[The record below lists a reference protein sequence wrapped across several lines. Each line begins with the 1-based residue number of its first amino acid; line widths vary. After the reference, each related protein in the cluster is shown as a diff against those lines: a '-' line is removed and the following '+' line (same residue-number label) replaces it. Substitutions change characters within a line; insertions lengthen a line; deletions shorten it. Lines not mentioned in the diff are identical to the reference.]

1 MGRKKTTVTTTDQV
15 TAQAQQTQEANPPD
29 AKPELAK
36 VEVVAVEMPVSSAL
50 SMIRIR
56 GAREHN
62 LRNVSV
68 DLPRGRLICMT
79 GVSGSGKS
87 SLAFDT
93 LFAEGQRRYVESLSS
108 YARQFLGQ
116 LPKPDVD
123 KIDGLSPAIAIQQKT
138 AGRNPRSTVG
148 TITEISD
155 YRRVLFARVGQGHCP
170 ECGDPVM
177 AQSRDQ
183 ILGHIEHRVPEESLI
198 TVLAP
203 VVRGQRGEHNDIIE
217 DMMRQGFVKARVD
230 GQLINLGDDLNLD
243 RKLKHDI
250 EVVMDRFSLSSSDR
264 TRLTEAVD
272 SALKVGGGSVV
283 VAMEDGVSFAFSS
296 KYACGRCGIGFPPP
310 GPQFFSFN
318 SPQGWCHTC
327 MGLGTARQLDL
338 DRLIDPNKSLWDGAI
353 TPIEPWKNLTRKAIN
368 ESLGLLAALL
378 GLDDAAE
385 AKIFAETPWCELDP
399 KLRHQLVEGTGDRFL
414 RIPLVGARK
423 GSPPSKIQRQWQGFR
438 DLLSMVILAKKSF
451 DEDEATES
459 DNYITVPCPKCN
471 GGRLNPLALA
481 TKVGGWGINRI
492 GNLPI
497 QAASEFFSTFA
508 GDIPPTGDLADVQPM
523 DAPTARVAT
532 ELVREIRSRIHF
544 LTDVGLGY
552 LTFDRSAPTLSGG
565 EAQRIRLA
573 SQVGSGLVGVTYIL
587 DEPSIGLHPRDNN
600 RLIHTLVRLRDA
612 GNTVVVVEH
621 DEDTMRAADWIVD
634 FGPGPGRLGGELVA
648 QGSIEDLALQERSL
662 TGQYLTGAKRIEMP
676 RTRRK
681 PTAKKLK
688 VFGAN
693 HNNLKNLDVEIP
705 LGLLVSITGVSG
717 SGKSSLVNDIL
728 ATALARELNGALA
741 AGGDFR
747 KIEGVKHLDKMIGI
761 DQSPI
766 GRTPRSN
773 PGTYIKLWDQ
783 IRALFSQLP
792 ESKARGYAAGRF
804 SFNVQGGRCEAC
816 SGNGSNKLEMDF
828 LADVWVKCPVCL
840 GKRFNSETLKVVYK
854 GHSIADILEME
865 VSKAREL
872 FVNHPKIEVMLGTL
886 ESVGLGYLQIGQ
898 PSPTLSGGEAQRIKL
913 AKELV
918 RRSTGK
924 TLYILDEPTTGLH
937 FADVDRLLKVLHS
950 FAEAGNSVIVIEH
963 NLDVIKTSDW
973 IIDMGPEAGDSG
985 GLIVCQG
992 TPEQVAECEASHT
1005 GRSLKPVLEI
1015 ERERDEAASGVTT
1028 KPRRGRPAKP
1038 TDKKSTD
1045 VVPLFVTDGPS
1056 ADLFDSGPLRI
1067 RGATMNNLKN
1077 VTIDLPRKSFS
1088 VFSGPSGSG
1097 KSTLAI
1103 DTLYAEGQRRY
1114 VECLSSYA
1122 RQFLTPLP
1130 KPKVDQITGL
1140 SPAIC
1145 IEQKTTSRSP
1155 RSTVGTVTEIYDY
1168 LRILFARLGQPYCP
1182 KCNEPVGVRSV
1193 DQIADAIMSR
1203 PAGTKVQLLAPVSK
1217 RDTETYADLWQR
1229 LATEGLTRLRVD
1241 GKTLRLDEPCKLTDR
1256 RQYVTE
1262 LVIDRLTIAPE
1273 VRRRL
1278 TDSVETALSYGQGR
1292 LVLAIVDDS
1301 RPENSWLTESL
1312 SVHRACPTCNQ
1323 AFEELTPQHFS
1334 FNSPKGWCATCEGL
1348 GVKTGADPAVLV
1360 PRPDKSIHTGAVA
1373 GWPSSSSSPT
1383 FWKAWDANAKMAR
1396 IDNELPWQELDAPAK
1411 RSVLYGRESAPSAV
1425 VEASGN
1431 RPAFRVRFKGLLPAL
1446 EEAGRVSY
1454 SFRGAIGG
1462 MIGEVDCPSC
1472 LGARVREDAGA
1483 VRFEGFTLD
1492 QVCGWPI
1499 GRLFKFMSSLNYTG
1513 EKAKIA
1519 GDLLRE
1525 ATDRLRFL
1533 VEVGLEYLSMS
1544 RPAPTLSGGESQ
1556 RIRLAGQIG
1565 TGLTGVLYVLDE
1577 PTIGL
1582 HPRDNGRLLRAMK
1595 RLRDLGNTLV
1605 VVEHDREVLESADH
1619 LVDFGPGAG
1628 SKGGHVVAQGTPS
1641 EVRDNKDS
1649 LTGRYLSGNMAIPV
1663 PSNRRSASGHALVV
1677 RNARHL
1683 NLKGI
1688 DVRFPLGTFT
1698 VVTGV
1703 SGSGKSTLV
1712 EDILG
1717 KALAKLKHFSKESP
1731 GVHDKIEGVAQIN
1744 KIIRV
1749 DQSPIGATPSSTPA
1763 TYTGIYDVI
1772 RNLFSNLPE
1781 AKKRSFK
1788 PGHFSFNVEGGRCS
1802 VCEGAGQRRI
1812 EMHFLPD
1819 VWVTC
1824 ESCSGL
1830 RFSSE
1835 VLDVTYKGKSI
1846 GDVLQMS
1853 CDEAYDLFD
1862 GQTRIRKILQLL
1874 KDVGLGY
1881 LPLGQSAT
1889 TLSGGEAQRV
1899 KLAAELARPDT
1910 GRTLYLLDEPTTGL
1924 HFDDVR
1930 KLLEVLQRLVDL
1942 GNTVLVIE
1950 HNLDMIKSADWV
1962 IDMGPEAGEDGGRI
1976 VAEGPPEKIVATAES
1991 RTGQFLKPVLEAG
2004 PLVRRDENQV
2014 RPSSAVDLAEQD
2026 SVFESGAPFGW
2037 NEDDDDD
2044 DDDDPNAMPPEM
2056 QALLAKMEGFLMTY
2070 KASKETSKAA
2080 RDEEKKK
2087 KKNRWMDS
2095 DF

>member
-1 MGRKKTTVTTTDQV
+1 MAAPRPLEPH
-15 TAQAQQTQEANPPD
+15 AA
-29 AKPELAK
+29 LAG
-36 VEVVAVEMPVSSAL
+36 L
-50 SMIRIR
+50 SLIRIR

-62 LRNVSV
+62 LRGVNV

-123 KIDGLSPAIAIQQKT
+123 KIEGLSPAIAIQQKT

-155 YRRVLFARVGQGHCP
+155 YLRVLYARVGQGHCP
-170 ECGDPVM
+170 DCGDPVM

-183 ILGHIEHRVPEESLI
+183 ILGHIEHRVPDDEIIS
-198 TVLAP
+198 VLAP
-203 VVRGQRGEHNDIIE
+203 VVRGQRGEHQDLFE
-217 DMMRQGFVKARVD
+217 DLMRQGFVRARVD
-230 GQLINLGDDLNLD
+230 GQLVELGEEHNLD
-243 RKLKHDI
+243 RRLKHDI
-250 EVVMDRFSLSSSDR
+250 EVLIDRFALR
-264 TRLTEAVD
+264 PGEKARLADAVD

-283 VAMEDGVSFAFSS
+283 VGLDDGQSFAFSS
-296 KYACGRCGIGFPPP
+296 KYACGRCGVGFPPP
-310 GPQFFSFN
+310 GPQMFSFN
-318 SPQGWCHTC
+318 SPAGWCKSC
-327 MGLGTARQLDL
+327 QGLGTSRQLNMDKM
-338 DRLIDPNKSLWDGAI
+338 IDPTKSLWEGAI
-353 TPIEPWKNLTRKAIN
+353 IPIEPWKNLTRKAIN
-368 ESLGLLAALL
+368 EGLGLLAALL

-385 AKIFAETPWCELDP
+385 ARPFAESPWSELD
-399 KLRHQLVEGTGDRFL
+399 KDLRRMLVEGTGEKMW

-423 GSPPSKIQRQWQGFR
+423 GSPPSKIERQWKGYR
-438 DLLSMVILAKKSF
+438 DLLSLVVLADKGF
-451 DEDEATES
+451 DEEEATES
-459 DNYITVPCPKCN
+459 DNYISVPCPSCN

-481 TKVGGWGINRI
+481 TTVGGWNMARV

-497 QAASEFFSTFA
+497 EKAAEFFEIYN
-508 GDIPPTGDLADVQPM
+508 GEQPPGGDLADIQPM

-532 ELVREIRSRIHF
+532 ELVREIKNRIRF

-587 DEPSIGLHPRDNN
+587 DEPSIGLHPRDNT
-600 RLIHTLVRLRDA
+600 RLIHTLQRLRDA

-621 DEDTMRAADWIVD
+621 DEETMRAADWIVD

-648 QGSIEDLALQERSL
+648 QGVLEDLAAEPRSE
-662 TGQYLTGAKRIEMP
+662 TGQFLAGQKRIAMP
-676 RTRRK
+676 TTRRK
-681 PTAKKLK
+681 PMGKKLK
-688 VFGAN
+688 VVGAN
-693 HNNLKNLDVEIP
+693 HNNLKGLDVEIP
-705 LGLLVSITGVSG
+705 LGLLVCITGVSG

-728 ATALARELNGALA
+728 ATALARELNGATA
-741 AGGDFR
+741 PGGDYKR
-747 KIEGVKHLDKMIGI
+747 IEGVQHLDKMIGI

-783 IRALFSQLP
+783 IRALFAQLP
-792 ESKARGYAAGRF
+792 EAKTRGYAAGRF
-804 SFNVQGGRCEAC
+804 SFNVTGGRCESC

-828 LADVWVKCPVCL
+828 LADVWVTCPVCL
-840 GKRFNSETLKVVYK
+840 GKRFNSETLKVQYK

-865 VSKAREL
+865 VSRAREL
-872 FVNHPKIEVMLGTL
+872 FANHPKIENMLGTL

-937 FADVDRLLKVLHS
+937 FADVDRLLKVLHN
-950 FAEAGNSVIVIEH
+950 FADQGNSVVVIEH
-963 NLDVIKTSDW
+963 NLDVIKTADW
-973 IIDMGPEAGDSG
+973 LIDMGPDAGDSG
-985 GLIVCQG
+985 GLVVCAG
-992 TPEQVAECEASHT
+992 TPETVAECDASHT
-1005 GRSLKPVLEI
+1005 GISLRPVLEV
-1015 ERERDEAASGVTT
+1015 ERERNDAASA
-1028 KPRRGRPAKP
+1028 KPRRGRPPKERAATEIKP
-1038 TDKKSTD
+1038 I
-1045 VVPLFVTDGPS
+1045 FVTDAP
-1056 ADLFDSGPLRI
+1056 ALDTFDSGPIRI
-1067 RGATMNNLKN
+1067 RGASMNNLKD
-1077 VTIDLPRKSFS
+1077 VSIDLPRKSFS

-1130 KPKVDQITGL
+1130 KPKVEQISGL

-1182 KCNEPVGVRSV
+1182 QCNEPVGVRSV
-1193 DQIADAIMSR
+1193 DQIVDALLAK
-1203 PAGTKVQLLAPVSK
+1203 PAGTKLQLLAPVEK
-1217 RDTETYADLWQR
+1217 RENEGYAEFWQR

-1241 GKTLRLDEPCKLTDR
+1241 GRTMRLDEPCKLNER
-1256 RQYVTE
+1256 RHYVTQ
-1262 LVIDRLTIAPE
+1262 LVIDRLSVGPDI
-1273 VRRRL
+1273 RRRL
-1278 TDSVETALSYGQGR
+1278 TDSVETALSYGTGR
-1292 LVLAIVDDS
+1292 LVALLVNEKTAEADW
-1301 RPENSWLTESL
+1301 PAEQH
-1312 SVHRACPTCNQ
+1312 SVHRACPCCNQ

-1334 FNSPKGWCATCEGL
+1334 FNSPRGWCPTCEGL
-1348 GVKTGADPAVLV
+1348 GVKTGADPAILV
-1360 PRPDKSIHTGAVA
+1360 PTPSRTIHQGAIA
-1373 GWPSSSSSPT
+1373 GWPGAGQAPS
-1383 FWKAWDANAKMAR
+1383 FWKAWDAAAGSLR
-1396 IDNELPWQELDAPAK
+1396 VQNEMPWQELDAQAK
-1411 RSVLYGRESAPSAV
+1411 RAVLYGREGNVATVP
-1425 VEASGN
+1425 ASGN

-1446 EEAGRVSY
+1446 DEAGRVSY
-1454 SFRGAIGG
+1454 GFRGAIAN

-1472 LGARVREDAGA
+1472 LGARVRDDAGA
-1483 VRFEGFTLD
+1483 VRFEGFTID
-1492 QVCGWPI
+1492 QMCGWPI
-1499 GRLFKFMSSLNYTG
+1499 GRLFKFLSGLHYTG

-1582 HPRDNGRLLRAMK
+1582 HPRDNARLLGAMK

-1628 SKGGHVVAQGTPS
+1628 SKGGQVVAQGSPA
-1641 EVRDNKDS
+1641 EVQNDPDS
-1649 LTGRYLSGNMAIPV
+1649 LTGKYLAGTTAIPV
-1663 PSNRRSASGHALVV
+1663 PANRRPADGQALTV

-1683 NLKGI
+1683 NLKGL
-1688 DVRFPLGTFT
+1688 DVRFPLGTLT

-1731 GVHDKIEGVAQIN
+1731 GAHDRIEGVAQVN
-1744 KIIRV
+1744 KVIRV
-1749 DQSPIGATPSSTPA
+1749 DQSPIGASPASTPA
-1763 TYTGIYDVI
+1763 TYTGIYDII
-1772 RNLFSNLPE
+1772 RNVFANLPE
-1781 AKKRSFK
+1781 AKKRGLR
-1788 PGHFSFNVEGGRCS
+1788 PGHFSFNVEGGRCP

-1819 VWVTC
+1819 VWVSC
-1824 ESCSGL
+1824 EACAGL
-1830 RFSSE
+1830 RFTSQ
-1835 VLDVTYKGKSI
+1835 VLEVTYRGKSI
-1846 GDVLQMS
+1846 GDLLQMS
-1853 CDEAYDLFD
+1853 CDEAYDLFA
-1862 GQTRIRKILQLL
+1862 GEKRIQKILQLL

-1899 KLAAELARPDT
+1899 KLASELARPDT

-1930 KLLEVLQRLVDL
+1930 KLLEVLHRLVDL

-1950 HNLDMIKSADWV
+1950 HNLDMIKTADWV
-1962 IDMGPEAGEDGGRI
+1962 IDLGPEAGDEGGRI
-1976 VAEGPPEKIVATAES
+1976 VAEGPPEVVAATAES

-2004 PLVRRDENQV
+2004 PLEARDYPTQSYSDQSSASAD
-2014 RPSSAVDLAEQD
+2014 PSSGRRSRASAEEDQPN
-2026 SVFESGAPFGW
+2026 PFGFD
-2037 NEDDDDD
+2037 EFEDD
-2044 DDDDPNAMPPEM
+2044 DDDDPNAIPPEM
-2056 QALLAKMEGFLMTY
+2056 RDLLRKMEAFL
-2070 KASKETSKAA
+2070 APHKERRAA
-2080 RDEEKKK
+2080 EKEAQTEPKPK
-2087 KKNRWMDS
+2087 KKNRWMDT

>member
-1 MGRKKTTVTTTDQV
+1 MGRKKKTVTTTDQV
-15 TAQAQQTQEANPPD
+15 TVPADLESMIPLDKSPEE
-29 AKPELAK
+29 ELAGSAAIP
-36 VEVVAVEMPVSSAL
+36 VETVASTAL

-62 LRNVSV
+62 LRSVDV

-155 YRRVLFARVGQGHCP
+155 YMRVLFARVGQGHCP

-183 ILGHIEHRVPEESLI
+183 ILGHIEHRVPDEAII
-198 TVLAP
+198 TILAP
-203 VVRGQRGEHNDIIE
+203 VVRGQRGEHQEILE
-217 DMMRQGFVKARVD
+217 DMMRQGFLRARVD

-243 RKLKHDI
+243 RKVKHDI
-250 EVVMDRFSLSSSDR
+250 EVVIDRFTLS
-264 TRLTEAVD
+264 TNEKIRLTEAVD
-272 SALKVGGGSVV
+272 SALKVGGGAVV
-283 VAMEDGVSFAFSS
+283 VAMDEGPSFSFSS

-318 SPQGWCHTC
+318 SPQGWCKTC
-327 MGLGTARQLDL
+327 LGLGTARQLDM
-338 DRLIDPNKSLWDGAI
+338 DRLIDTSKSLWDGAI

-368 ESLGLLAALL
+368 ESLGLVAALL
-378 GLDDAAE
+378 GLDDASE
-385 AKIFAETPWCELDP
+385 AKFFVELPWCELSET
-399 KLRHQLVEGTGDRFL
+399 LRRQLVEGTGERLL

-423 GSPPSKIQRQWQGFR
+423 GSPPSKIQRQWKGFR
-438 DLLSMVILAKKSF
+438 ELLSLVILAKKSF
-451 DEDEATES
+451 DEGEATES
-459 DNYITVPCPKCN
+459 DNYITVPCPQCH

-481 TKVGGWGINRI
+481 TRVGGWGINRI

-497 QAASEFFSTFA
+497 QAASDFFSTFA
-508 GDIPPTGDLADVQPM
+508 GELPPTGELSDIQPM
-523 DAPTARVAT
+523 DAPTARVAS
-532 ELVREIRSRIHF
+532 ELVREIRNRIRF

-587 DEPSIGLHPRDNN
+587 DEPSIGLHPRDNS
-600 RLIHTLVRLRDA
+600 RLIHTLERLRDA

-621 DEDTMRAADWIVD
+621 DEETMRAADWMVD

-648 QGSIEDLALQERSL
+648 QGRISDLAREPRSL
-662 TGQYLTGAKRIEMP
+662 TGQYLTGAKRISMAEN
-676 RTRRK
+676 RRK
-681 PTAKKLK
+681 PSARKLRII
-688 VFGAN
+688 GAN
-693 HNNLKNLDVEIP
+693 HNNLKHLDVEIP
-705 LGLLVSITGVSG
+705 LGLLVCITGVSG
-717 SGKSSLVNDIL
+717 SGKSSLINDIL
-728 ATALARELNGALA
+728 CTALARELNGALA
-741 AGGDFR
+741 GGGEYK
-747 KIEGVKHLDKMIGI
+747 KIEGVNHLDKMIGI

-792 ESKARGYAAGRF
+792 EAKARGYAAGRF
-804 SFNVQGGRCEAC
+804 SFNVTGGRCESC

-840 GKRFNSETLKVVYK
+840 GKRFNSETLKVQFK

-872 FVNHPKIEVMLGTL
+872 FANHPKIENMLGTL

-918 RRSTGK
+918 KRSTGK

-950 FAEAGNSVIVIEH
+950 FAEAGNSVVVIEH

-973 IIDMGPEAGDSG
+973 IIDMGPEAGNGG

-992 TPEQVAECEASHT
+992 TPEDVAQCDSSHT
-1005 GRSLKPVLEI
+1005 GRSLRPVLEI
-1015 ERERDEAASGVTT
+1015 ERERNEAADSAKAG
-1028 KPRRGRPAKP
+1028 RGRPAKAKTQKP
-1038 TDKKSTD
+1038 TE
-1045 VVPLFVTDGPS
+1045 VVPIFVTDGPS

-1067 RGATMNNLKN
+1067 RGASMHNLKN

-1168 LRILFARLGQPYCP
+1168 MRILFARLGQPYCP

-1193 DQIADAIMSR
+1193 DQIADAIMDR
-1203 PAGTKVQLLAPVSK
+1203 PKGTKIQILAPVTK
-1217 RDTETYADLWQR
+1217 RDAETFAELWQR
-1229 LATEGLTRLRVD
+1229 LSTEGLTRLRVD
-1241 GKTLRLDEPCKLTDR
+1241 GKTYRLDEPCKLSER
-1256 RQYVTE
+1256 RQYATE
-1262 LVIDRLTIAPE
+1262 LVIDRLTIAPD

-1292 LVLAIVDDS
+1292 LVIALVDDS
-1301 RPENSWLTESL
+1301 RPENNWLTEPL
-1312 SVHRACPTCNQ
+1312 SVHRSCPTCSQ

-1334 FNSPKGWCATCEGL
+1334 FNSPKGWCTTCEGL

-1360 PRPDKSIHTGAVA
+1360 PRPDKSIHTGAIA
-1373 GWPSSSSSPT
+1373 GWPAPASSPT
-1383 FWKAWDANAKMAR
+1383 FWKAWDASSKQAR
-1396 IDNELPWQELDAPAK
+1396 INNELPWQELDAPAK
-1411 RSVLYGRESAPSAV
+1411 RSVLYGRENAPAAF

-1431 RPAFRVRFKGLLPAL
+1431 RPSFRVKFKGLLPAL
-1446 EEAGRVSY
+1446 DEAGRVAY

-1462 MIGEVDCPSC
+1462 MIGEVDCPTC

-1483 VRFEGFTLD
+1483 VRFEGYTLD

-1499 GRLFKFMSSLNYTG
+1499 GRLFKFMSSLKYTG

-1525 ATDRLRFL
+1525 ASDRLRFL

-1582 HPRDNGRLLRAMK
+1582 HPRDNTRLLIAMK

-1628 SKGGHVVAQGTPS
+1628 SKGGHVVAQGTP
-1641 EVRDNKDS
+1641 EQVRNNKNS
-1649 LTGRYLSGNMAIPV
+1649 LTGQYLSGQMAIPV
-1663 PSNRRSASGHALVV
+1663 PANRRPASGHALVV

-1717 KALAKLKHFSKESP
+1717 KALAKAKHFAKETP
-1731 GVHDKIEGVAQIN
+1731 GLHDRIEGVAQIN

-1763 TYTGIYDVI
+1763 TYTGIYDII
-1772 RNLFSNLPE
+1772 RNLFCNLPE
-1781 AKKRSFK
+1781 SKKRGFK
-1788 PGHFSFNVEGGRCS
+1788 PGHFSFNVEGGRCPA
-1802 VCEGAGQRRI
+1802 CEGAGQRRI

-1824 ESCSGL
+1824 ESCQGL
-1830 RFSSE
+1830 RFSNE
-1835 VLDVTYKGKSI
+1835 VLEVSFKGKSI

-1853 CDEAYDLFD
+1853 CDEAHDLFE
-1862 GQTRIRKILQLL
+1862 GQTRILKILQIL

-1889 TLSGGEAQRV
+1889 TLSGGETQRV

-1950 HNLDMIKSADWV
+1950 HNLDMIKTADWV
-1962 IDMGPEAGEDGGRI
+1962 IDMGPEAGDDGGRI
-1976 VAEGPPEKIVATAES
+1976 VAQGPPEIIAENPDS
-1991 RTGQFLKPVLEAG
+1991 RTGLFLKPVLDAG
-2004 PLVRRDENQV
+2004 PRVHRDLNQTN
-2014 RPSSAVDLAEQD
+2014 PSAGRHDETPSPSQSGGFAAPYVDQ
-2026 SVFESGAPFGW
+2026 
-2037 NEDDDDD
+2037 NDDDE
-2044 DDDDPNAMPPEM
+2044 DPDEIPPEM
-2056 QALLAKMEGFLMTY
+2056 LQMLSKLEKFLITY
-2070 KASKETSKAA
+2070 KENKEKTKPDTS
-2080 RDEEKKK
+2080 ETKKK
-2087 KKNRWMDS
+2087 KKNRWMDTN
-2095 DF
+2095 F